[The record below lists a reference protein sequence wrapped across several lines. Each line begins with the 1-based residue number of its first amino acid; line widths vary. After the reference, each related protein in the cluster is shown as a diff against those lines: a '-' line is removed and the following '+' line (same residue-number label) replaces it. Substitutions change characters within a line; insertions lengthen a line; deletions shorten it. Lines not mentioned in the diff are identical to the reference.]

1 MQINRPISSIFEP
14 QDRLRHS
21 QLRRPGFP
29 LLFGP
34 LNPKKAPPD
43 PPQMSATDASRP
55 GAASVGS
62 GRKGRTGDDIRLP
75 GHRMTAA
82 PEQIKKPERKE
93 FVWMLFT
100 SA

>member
-21 QLRRPGFP
+21 PLRRPGLP
-29 LLFGP
+29 LLFGTWTA
-34 LNPKKAPPD
+34 KKTRLIL
-43 PPQMSATDASRP
+43 PQMSATDASRP
-55 GAASVGS
+55 RAASVGL
-62 GRKGRTGDDIRLP
+62 GRKGRTGDDFRLP

-82 PEQIKKPERKE
+82 PEQIEKPERKE